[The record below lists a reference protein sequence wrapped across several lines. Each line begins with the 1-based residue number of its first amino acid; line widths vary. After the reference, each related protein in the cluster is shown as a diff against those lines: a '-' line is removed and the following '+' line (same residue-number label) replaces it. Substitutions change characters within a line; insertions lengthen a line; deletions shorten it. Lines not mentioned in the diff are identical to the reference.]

1 MPSPTSTPKIDEL
14 RSRLKADPKSRLFYP
29 LAEEL
34 RKVGRTDEAEQILR
48 DGLAVHP
55 SYVSAWVSLGR
66 VLKEQGKLQE
76 AVDVLTRASGFDAG
90 NVVVARLLGESYLGL
105 GDKLAAVKK
114 LKLVH
119 ALMPADEEL
128 EAQIDRLDQELAGGS
143 PIAVAPAGE
152 AAPEAEVP
160 IEEPPAEVLDDTRG
174 LPTMSPPQP
183 SVAAQHDVR
192 DETLDRTNPQ
202 PFGDLWDTPEQ
213 PAPQGEDVFPGAV
226 SQEPPVSLE
235 AEESPFESRGEELSA
250 QFEETEAAE
259 LTASQDDVFGEGDQ
273 EVESAPREA
282 ENESPFLDAGAMAE
296 SQAAETTGAGIA
308 DEGIRH
314 RRIERLQSWLSAVK
328 GGRNV

>member
-34 RKVGRTDEAEQILR
+34 RKVGRADEAEQILR

-66 VLKEQGKLQE
+66 VLKERGKLQE

-128 EAQIDRLDQELAGGS
+128 EKQIEQLDRELSAEE
-143 PIAVAPAGE
+143 PEVAAPVE
-152 AAPEAEVP
+152 EEAPEAATP
-160 IEEPPAEVLDDTRG
+160 IEGPAAEALDDTRG
-174 LPTMSPPQP
+174 LPTMPSPQP
-183 SVAAQHDVR
+183 YVAQTDVR
-192 DETLDRTNPQ
+192 DETLDRTNPL
-202 PFGDLWDTPEQ
+202 PFGDLWETPEH
-213 PAPQGEDVFPGAV
+213 AAAAGEDVFAGGAP
-226 SQEPPVSLE
+226 QESAPSVQP
-235 AEESPFESRGEELSA
+235 EESPFESRGEELSA
-250 QFEETEAAE
+250 QFEETAAAE
-259 LTASQDDVFGEGDQ
+259 LSAAADDVFGE
-273 EVESAPREA
+273 SAPGLQSAASE
-282 ENESPFLDAGAMAE
+282 ESDSPFLDAGAMAE
-296 SQAAETTGAGIA
+296 SQAAETAAAEENA
-308 DEGIRH
+308 DEVRH
-314 RRIERLQSWLSAVK
+314 RRIERLQSWLSTVK